1 MVILCFTDCTSLNS
15 VPLRLSSIGVPYD
28 VGDLKWDPSS
38 ENYPYG
44 TLDQGFTRLSPRPP
58 DPGCLFGS
66 PDVMLLQVLSPRVE
80 FRVCKGLG
88 LRV

>member
-44 TLDQGFTRLSPRPP
+44 TLDQGFTRLSPGLQTPVVCSGPP
-58 DPGCLFGS
+58 MSCFS
-66 PDVMLLQVLSPRVE
+66 K
-80 FRVCKGLG
+80 F
-88 LRV
+88 